1 MKAAIYAR
9 LSREDEEKI
18 DGNNESRSI
27 ENQIKTL
34 TNYANEHHFEIIN
47 IYYDDGYSG
56 SNMDRP
62 GFQQML
68 NDAKNKVFNVLLIKD
83 LSRLGRKLYQVGTLV
98 EKTLPQMGIRLIA
111 INDNYDA
118 TTYKDDESVVLRN
131 FLNDYYLKEFRRKC
145 RASLAHRVQTIH
157 INYYPK
163 YGYIYDSEGTE
174 QIDPYASDI
183 VKLIFELSI
192 SFSSNL
198 LPSFRYIN
206 SPSCTHGEI
215 SSILTSKLKIETSIL
230 AFLIRGWL
238 FNNSYFSFLFTLK
251 IYVFSVKNIMSN
263 TSSFERK

>member
-18 DGNNESRSI
+18 DGNNDSRSI

-34 TNYANEHHFEIIN
+34 TNYANEHHFEITN

-56 SNMDRP
+56 SNLDRP
-62 GFQQML
+62 GFQKMI
-68 NDAKNKVFNVLLIKD
+68 NDAKNKQFNILLIKD

-118 TTYKDDESVVLRN
+118 ATYKDDESVVLRN

-145 RASLAHRVQTIH
+145 RASLAHRAQTIH

-163 YGYIYDSEGTE
+163 YSVVKELDIGNYLFTRIFACKIL
-174 QIDPYASDI
+174 QALASMRAQATQE
-183 VKLIFELSI
+183 KLHNISLDTDDLLSRVAELKKEIRDLNRSAI
-192 SFSSNL
+192 SFSGMA
-198 LPSFRYIN
+198 P
-206 SPSCTHGEI
+206 
-215 SSILTSKLKIETSIL
+215 
-230 AFLIRGWL
+230 
-238 FNNSYFSFLFTLK
+238 
-251 IYVFSVKNIMSN
+251 V
-263 TSSFERK
+263 